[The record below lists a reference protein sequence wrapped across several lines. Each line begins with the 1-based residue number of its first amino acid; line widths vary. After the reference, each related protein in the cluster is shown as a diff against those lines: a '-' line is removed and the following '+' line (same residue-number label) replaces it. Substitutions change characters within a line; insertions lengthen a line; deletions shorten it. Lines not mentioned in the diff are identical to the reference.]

1 MSILL
6 KDLMIAVPFK
16 IKKIMDINIVQKC
29 NAHAVANITVMLE
42 DEQNIQYIYSLNQK
56 TNVVLKNKTNDII
69 LFSGALMGITLSV
82 LQGVYTAMLTVKSYT
97 CFMDIKQ
104 KNRSFQYDKNTYQ
117 NIFQNIIQ
125 KEYQGDFIDTA
136 SNGKT
141 QCNVMIQYHETDWAF
156 LLRVASQFHAVVI
169 PDVLSDKPKMY
180 IGVPQGESHKT
191 EYYHYQITRK
201 TADYMLQQQYTQ
213 QKSLLDFTYLE
224 IETEQNY
231 NMGDSVTL
239 QYVPFII
246 MEKQMQ
252 LKHSKII
259 FRYKMCQKEG
269 VFTNSYNND
278 ALKGVSIEAK
288 VIDVKRDCLKLHLCI
303 DETQYV
309 SQAHWFPYNTPY
321 ASEGQTGFYSMP
333 QIGDSVLL
341 YSPKSCECEC
351 YVRTTVRKQKHKNSE
366 TNITEQKCFE
376 TVQNKKM
383 MLSSTQLCFSAKKS
397 AVDMTHQSGIA
408 VASCD
413 GIKIHTDSFMRLEA
427 NKIVVEGMDRV
438 VAITP
443 NANVVVDEIVNF
455 KA

>member
-1 MSILL
+1 M
-6 KDLMIAVPFK
+6 
-16 IKKIMDINIVQKC
+16 
-29 NAHAVANITVMLE
+29 
-42 DEQNIQYIYSLNQK
+42 
-56 TNVVLKNKTNDII
+56 
-69 LFSGALMGITLSV
+69 
-82 LQGVYTAMLTVKSYT
+82 
-97 CFMDIKQ
+97 
-104 KNRSFQYDKNTYQ
+104 
-117 NIFQNIIQ
+117 
-125 KEYQGDFIDTA
+125 
-136 SNGKT
+136 
-141 QCNVMIQYHETDWAF
+141 
-156 LLRVASQFHAVVI
+156 
-169 PDVLSDKPKMY
+169 
-180 IGVPQGESHKT
+180 
-191 EYYHYQITRK
+191 
-201 TADYMLQQQYTQ
+201 
-213 QKSLLDFTYLE
+213 
-224 IETEQNY
+224 
-231 NMGDSVTL
+231 
-239 QYVPFII
+239 
-246 MEKQMQ
+246 
-252 LKHSKII
+252 
-259 FRYKMCQKEG
+259 
-269 VFTNSYNND
+269 
-278 ALKGVSIEAK
+278 SIEAK